1 MNVREIFALILE
13 RVPSEP
19 AANGMHSVLA
29 EMPNLFCAYELN
41 PVAPKAQ
48 KKVPIPEGLDL
59 DQWINDPLPELTDDS
74 DLDDRSPSTPSVE
87 YDSSE
92 KSTKRRKKGRKV
104 EVDSSDDEDEKIRV
118 SDTNPECGGLENRE
132 GELLTQF
139 RVLSGGMLGWKL
151 VKAIHSISCLIRKP
165 SHQPIDWI
173 MIWMMLIL
181 YRL

>member
-13 RVPSEP
+13 RVPNEP

-74 DLDDRSPSTPSVE
+74 DLEDRSLSTPSIE
-87 YDSSE
+87 YESSE
-92 KSTKRRKKGRKV
+92 KATKRRKKGRKV
-104 EVDSSDDEDEKIRV
+104 EVDSSDDEDEKVRV
-118 SDTNPECGGLENRE
+118 SEIDRECGGIENRE
-132 GELLTQF
+132 GKLLT
-139 RVLSGGMLGWKL
+139 
-151 VKAIHSISCLIRKP
+151 LIFVN
-165 SHQPIDWI
+165 SAAEC
-173 MIWMMLIL
+173 
-181 YRL
+181 